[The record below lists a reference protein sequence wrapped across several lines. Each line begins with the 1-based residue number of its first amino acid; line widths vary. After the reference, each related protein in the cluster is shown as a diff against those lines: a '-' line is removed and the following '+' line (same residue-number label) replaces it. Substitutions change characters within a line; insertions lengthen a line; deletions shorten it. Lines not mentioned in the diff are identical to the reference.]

1 METGGQDSR
10 FPLLGTA
17 DSTGCHGRAKKRV
30 WVCGQVLAQG
40 QREKGWR
47 REFRLILK
55 GMKILGLVVAI
66 AGNSKR
72 PPA

>member
-1 METGGQDSR
+1 M
-10 FPLLGTA
+10 GTA